1 MWEHHTKRIAT
12 TDGSENIAYLGKD
25 VRFKGEIHFEGT
37 LQIDSH
43 FEGEIHTKGV
53 LTVGEHGVIKGT
65 IHAGTVI
72 SGGKIKGN
80 ITAAE
85 KVQLLKSAILVGDV
99 HSPFFSMEEGAH
111 IQGQIDMGASPWVDE
126 PLQDHEGVS
135 DLATRKGKL
144 RPLRMEGEPS
154 Q

>member
-1 MWEHHTKRIAT
+1 MWEHHTKRDAA
-12 TDGSENIAYLGKD
+12 TDGSENIAYIGKH
-25 VRFKGEIHFEGT
+25 VRFKGVIHFEGT
-37 LQIDSH
+37 LQIDSN

-80 ITAAE
+80 ITATE
-85 KVQLLKSAILVGDV
+85 KVELLKSAILVGDV
-99 HSPFFSMEEGAH
+99 HSPFFSMEVGAH

-126 PLQDHEGVS
+126 PLRDHEGVS

-144 RPLRMEGEPS
+144 HPLQLEGEPS
-154 Q
+154 L

>member
-1 MWEHHTKRIAT
+1 MWEHQTKRDAA

-25 VRFKGEIHFEGT
+25 VRFKGVIHFEGT

-80 ITAAE
+80 ITASE
-85 KVQLLKSAILVGDV
+85 KVELLKSAILVGDV
-99 HSPFFSMEEGAH
+99 HSPFFSMEVGAH

-126 PLQDHEGVS
+126 PLQDHEGAPELGTGKS
-135 DLATRKGKL
+135 KL

>member
-1 MWEHHTKRIAT
+1 MWEHHTKRDAA
-12 TDGSENIAYLGKD
+12 TDGSENIAYIGKH
-25 VRFKGEIHFEGT
+25 VRFKGVIHFEGT
-37 LQIDSH
+37 LQIDSN

-80 ITAAE
+80 ITATE
-85 KVQLLKSAILVGDV
+85 KVELLKSAILVGDV
-99 HSPFFSMEEGAH
+99 HSPFFSMEVGAH
-111 IQGQIDMGASPWVDE
+111 IHGQIDMGASPWVDE
-126 PLQDHEGVS
+126 PLRDHEGVS

-144 RPLRMEGEPS
+144 HPLQLEGEPS
-154 Q
+154 L

>member
-1 MWEHHTKRIAT
+1 MWEHHTKRNAT

-25 VRFKGEIHFEGT
+25 VQFKGVIHFEGT

-53 LTVGEHGVIKGT
+53 LTVGEHGVIQGT

-85 KVQLLKSAILVGDV
+85 KVQLLKSAVLVGDV
-99 HSPFFSMEEGAH
+99 HAPFFSMEEGAH

-126 PLQDHEGVS
+126 PSQDHEEVS

-144 RPLRMEGEPS
+144 HPLRMEEEPS

>member
-1 MWEHHTKRIAT
+1 MWEHHNTKRDT
-12 TDGSENIAYLGKD
+12 TDASENIAYIGRD
-25 VRFKGEIHFEGT
+25 VRFKGVIHFEGT
-37 LQIDSH
+37 LQLDSH

-85 KVQLLKSAILVGDV
+85 KVELLKSAILVGDV
-99 HSPFFSMEEGAH
+99 HSSFFSMEVGAH
-111 IQGQIDMGASPWVDE
+111 IHGQIDMGASPWVDE
-126 PLQDHEGVS
+126 PLQDREGVS
-135 DLATRKGKL
+135 DLATGKGKH
-144 RPLRMEGEPS
+144 RPLRMEGEPG

>member
-1 MWEHHTKRIAT
+1 MWEQNSKRNAT
-12 TDGSENIAYLGKD
+12 TGGSENIAYLGKE
-25 VRFKGEIHFEGT
+25 VRFKGVIDFEGK
-37 LQIDSH
+37 LQIDSY

-53 LTVGEHGVIKGT
+53 LTVGEQGVIKGT

-126 PLQDHEGVS
+126 PLQNHEGLS

>member
-1 MWEHHTKRIAT
+1 MWEHHTKRDAT

-25 VRFKGEIHFEGT
+25 VRFKGVIHFEGT

-85 KVQLLKSAILVGDV
+85 KVELLKSAILVGDV
-99 HSPFFSMEEGAH
+99 HSSFFSMEVGAH

-126 PLQDHEGVS
+126 PLLDHEGVS
-135 DLATRKGKL
+135 DLATGKSKL